1 MTKRILLFLLLTAV
15 LSLALVSCNDTSDNE
30 VTAEN
35 KTEETGSVIPVP
47 DTAPADTDTEAP
59 STDGTETADSPE
71 EEPREIYVSIRF
83 DGKNYVQVR
92 KSVWPCEF
100 DECISFRYLGEI
112 GEELENGGVIE
123 GECIPKDTPVY
134 ISDDGS
140 FVRVAS
146 DGIVYYC
153 RNLVEEP
160 APPETDEDGN
170 EVTDVPGLKYL
181 KWPVI
186 VYNGN
191 RYQSDVSYDG
201 KVWEFE
207 LDENWRFVGLI
218 RSEVTNREY
227 PEYELEANFDCIGKP
242 VYYNENSD
250 IIAILFED
258 DNYAYSD
265 IDWEIWTRCADAETE

>member
-1 MTKRILLFLLLTAV
+1 MTKKILLCLFLAV
-15 LSLALVSCNDTSDNE
+15 ALSFILVSCGEVGNDQATDTK
-30 VTAEN
+30 TAE
-35 KTEETGSVIPVP
+35 TESVEP

-59 STDGTETADSPE
+59 SADGTEDPHPE
-71 EEPREIYVSIRF
+71 EEPREIHVSIRF

-100 DECISFRYLGEI
+100 DESISFRYLGEI

-123 GECIPKDTPVY
+123 GKCIPKDTPVY
-134 ISDDGS
+134 ISEDGS

-153 RNLVEEP
+153 RNHVEEP
-160 APPETDEDGN
+160 APPETNEDGN
-170 EVTDVPGLKYL
+170 VVTEAPGSQYL
-181 KWPVI
+181 KWSVI

-191 RYQSDVSYDG
+191 RYRSDISYDG

-227 PEYELEANFDCIGKP
+227 PEYELEANFDCLGNP
-242 VYYNENSD
+242 LYYNENLD

-265 IDWEIWTRCADAETE
+265 IDWEIWTRCVDAETE